1 MSTVSKSLATRILWG
16 LIMGVVAAVITLGI
30 GEFHPGT
37 LKAAQRVSSAVLD
50 PFGQLFLRMLFFVVI
65 PLVFASLASGVA
77 QLGRLDRLG
86 PLAWR
91 TFALFAANMLIG
103 VAIGLVMMNVL
114 QPGHHLAPAAKDL
127 LMQEYGGSAEQ
138 AVERSQAQPS
148 MTLATLVDMF
158 MPRNLLGAFVGN
170 SRNALGD
177 VLPLIVFAILVGA
190 GATQLD
196 EEKRLKLQGALDLIG
211 NVMTRIVG
219 FALKLAP
226 YAVPAMIY
234 GVIVKVGPDIL
245 LTLSVF
251 VLGCAIALAL
261 QLFGTMS
268 MWLRL
273 LTGRKPLEYFRQI
286 RPLLITAFSTSSS
299 SASLPASLALARDEL
314 KLAPSTAGFVLP
326 LGATMNMSGTALFEG
341 CVVLFVAQTFGVELS
356 LSQQFVLMLLSVL
369 SAVAVAGIPGG
380 SLPLIAG
387 LLATFG
393 VPPEGIGIVL
403 GVDRILD
410 MLRTTVNVG
419 SDIVSATVVDARMRK
434 GVPLRNEH
442 VSVSGD

>member
-16 LIMGVVAAVITLGI
+16 LIVGVVAGVITLGA
-30 GEFHPGT
+30 GEFSPRVLT
-37 LKAAQRVSSAVLD
+37 AAQAVSSAVLD
-50 PFGQLFLRMLFFVVI
+50 PFGQIFLRLLFFVVI
-65 PLVFASLASGVA
+65 PLVFSSLASGVA

-103 VAIGLVMMNVL
+103 VVIGLLMMNLL
-114 QPGHHLAPAAKDL
+114 QPGHHLGGDAKDL
-127 LMQEYGGSAEQ
+127 LMQEYGGNARQ
-138 AVERSQAQPS
+138 TVERSQAQPGMS
-148 MTLATLVDMF
+148 FALLVDMF

-170 SRNALGD
+170 SRGALGD

-190 GATQLD
+190 AATQLD
-196 EEKRLKLQGALDLIG
+196 DAKRLKLQAALDLISDT
-211 NVMTRIVG
+211 MTAIVG
-219 FALKLAP
+219 FALRLAP

-234 GVIVKVGPDIL
+234 SVIVKVGPGIL

-251 VLGCAIALAL
+251 VLGCTAALAL

-268 MWLRL
+268 VWLRVFTKRSP
-273 LTGRKPLEYFRQI
+273 LTYFKQI
-286 RPLLITAFSTSSS
+286 RPLLATAFSTSSS
-299 SASLPASLALARDEL
+299 SASLSASLAMARDEL
-314 KLAPSTAGFVLP
+314 KLAPSTSGFVLP

-356 LSQQFVLMLLSVL
+356 LVQQFVLMLLSVL

-419 SDIVSATVVDARMRK
+419 SDIVAATVVDAQVGK
-434 GVPLRNEH
+434 AATAGVEEA
-442 VSVSGD
+442 

>member
-1 MSTVSKSLATRILWG
+1 
-16 LIMGVVAAVITLGI
+16 MGVVAAVITLGI

>member
-1 MSTVSKSLATRILWG
+1 
-16 LIMGVVAAVITLGI
+16 
-30 GEFHPGT
+30 
-37 LKAAQRVSSAVLD
+37 
-50 PFGQLFLRMLFFVVI
+50 
-65 PLVFASLASGVA
+65 
-77 QLGRLDRLG
+77 
-86 PLAWR
+86 
-91 TFALFAANMLIG
+91 
-103 VAIGLVMMNVL
+103 MNV
-114 QPGHHLAPAAKDL
+114 
-127 LMQEYGGSAEQ
+127 
-138 AVERSQAQPS
+138 
-148 MTLATLVDMF
+148 
-158 MPRNLLGAFVGN
+158 
-170 SRNALGD
+170 
-177 VLPLIVFAILVGA
+177 
-190 GATQLD
+190 
-196 EEKRLKLQGALDLIG
+196 
-211 NVMTRIVG
+211 
-219 FALKLAP
+219 
-226 YAVPAMIY
+226 

-251 VLGCAIALAL
+251 VLGCAVALAL

-273 LTGRKPLEYFRQI
+273 LTARKPLEFFRQI
-286 RPLLITAFSTSSS
+286 RPLLVTAFSTSSS

-419 SDIVSATVVDARMRK
+419 SDIVSATVVDAQVRK
-434 GVPLRNEH
+434 GVPTPDEH

>member
-1 MSTVSKSLATRILWG
+1 MSTVSSSLATRILWG
-16 LIMGVVAAVITLGI
+16 LIIGIVAAVITLGI

-50 PFGQLFLRMLFFVVI
+50 PFGQIFLRMLFFVVI

-103 VAIGLVMMNVL
+103 VAIGLLMMNLL
-114 QPGHHLAPAAKDL
+114 QPGHHLAPAAKEL
-127 LMQEYGGSAEQ
+127 LMQEYGGSAQ
-138 AVERSQAQPS
+138 QTVERSQAQPG

-190 GATQLD
+190 AATQLN
-196 EEKRLKLQGALDLIG
+196 EEKRLKLQTALDLISD
-211 NVMTRIVG
+211 VMTRIVG

-251 VLGCAIALAL
+251 VLGCAVALAL

-273 LTGRKPLEYFRQI
+273 LTARKPLEYFRQI
-286 RPLLITAFSTSSS
+286 RPLLVTAFSTSSS

-393 VPPEGIGIVL
+393 APPEGIGIVL

-419 SDIVSATVVDARMRK
+419 SDIVSATVVDAQVRK
-434 GVPLRNEH
+434 GVPTPDEH